1 MNQRKEDFQRAE
13 NHIIFEWWKDRKL
26 KNLGLNLCAYIGF
39 TDYEKDVFRRV
50 MLSLPDGDLVRD
62 FMYLKYSFDSTLTSI
77 EKTLYDDKLHDDYT
91 KILEDLYEHEEKI
104 NELRKGRTILTSHLG
119 SREYYTKVLKL
130 QEFCRSI
137 AG

>member
-1 MNQRKEDFQRAE
+1 
-13 NHIIFEWWKDRKL
+13 
-26 KNLGLNLCAYIGF
+26 
-39 TDYEKDVFRRV
+39 VFRRV
-50 MLSLPDGDLVRD
+50 MLSLPDGDLVRE

>member
-26 KNLGLNLCAYIGF
+26 KNLGLNLCVYIGF

-50 MLSLPDGDLVRD
+50 MLSLPDGDLVRE

-77 EKTLYDDKLHDDYT
+77 EDDYT

>member
-91 KILEDLYEHEEKI
+91 KILEDLY
-104 NELRKGRTILTSHLG
+104 
-119 SREYYTKVLKL
+119 
-130 QEFCRSI
+130 
-137 AG
+137 